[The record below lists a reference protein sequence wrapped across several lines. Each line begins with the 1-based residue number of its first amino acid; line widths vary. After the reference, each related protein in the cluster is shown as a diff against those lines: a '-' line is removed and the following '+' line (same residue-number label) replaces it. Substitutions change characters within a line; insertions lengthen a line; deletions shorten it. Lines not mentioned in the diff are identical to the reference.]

1 MYIYI
6 DSCLIYVGAN
16 NLVNT
21 TSFFRLAVL
30 NFPGWSIGIS
40 LTRDVERKH
49 FDTPRPPNPRWL
61 SLAWKRLREHFWAKM
76 KPVSDITLPKKIQKC
91 AWCVQSSLVMSLSS
105 PLKWIPQNHLQIEP
119 IWMNPTR
126 AGCSSIPGIATLKC
140 PSLGIVPLI
149 AAVSRC
155 VQAFLACFMAYR
167 VQTCC

>member
-1 MYIYI
+1 M
-6 DSCLIYVGAN
+6 GAN

-76 KPVSDITLPKKIQKC
+76 KPVSDITLPKKIQSAHDVCNLPWSWACQVHWNGSHRIIYKLNQFE
-91 AWCVQSSLVMSLSS
+91 WTWPVQAAAAFPASPLWSVRVLVSCRLLLPSVDVFKHSSLASWHTVSK
-105 PLKWIPQNHLQIEP
+105 P
-119 IWMNPTR
+119 
-126 AGCSSIPGIATLKC
+126 
-140 PSLGIVPLI
+140 
-149 AAVSRC
+149 AA
-155 VQAFLACFMAYR
+155 
-167 VQTCC
+167 